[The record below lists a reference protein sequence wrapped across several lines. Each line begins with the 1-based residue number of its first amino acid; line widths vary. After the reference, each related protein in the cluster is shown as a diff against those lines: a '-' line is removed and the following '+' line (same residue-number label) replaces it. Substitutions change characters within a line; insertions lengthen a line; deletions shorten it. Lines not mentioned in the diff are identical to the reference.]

1 MTPEQQTAL
10 VAERLPRA
18 VRNAAGLEHTI
29 LSKKEL
35 AELAGE
41 AGELMHHIN
50 GVGLVILP
58 VEYFSA
64 YPEGMTDEKEIS
76 IKSQN
81 RQGLRAV
88 PIPGTTKEPA
98 CLDPVDSGVCTSRDD
113 SRKEVSGLGGL
124 EEYYANPDG
133 TQKPHREPNE

>member
-18 VRNAAGLEHTI
+18 VRNAAGLQHTI

-35 AELAGE
+35 SELAGE

-58 VEYFSA
+58 VEYFSEWV
-64 YPEGMTDEKEIS
+64 PSEKEIPV
-76 IKSQN
+76 KPQT

-88 PIPGTTKEPA
+88 PKPGSLKEPT
-98 CLDPVDSGVCTSRDD
+98 CLDADHQRIRASRDG
-113 SRKEVSGLGGL
+113 SREEVSS
-124 EEYYANPDG
+124 
-133 TQKPHREPNE
+133 

>member
-10 VAERLPRA
+10 VAARLPRA
-18 VRNAAGLEHTI
+18 VRNAAGLQHTI

-35 AELAGE
+35 AELAGD

-58 VEYFSA
+58 VEYFS
-64 YPEGMTDEKEIS
+64 EGTSGEKEIPV
-76 IKSQN
+76 KPQN

-88 PIPGTTKEPA
+88 PIPGRAKEPVA
-98 CLDPVDSGVCTSRDD
+98 LEAKVGGVRASRNGAREGV
-113 SRKEVSGLGGL
+113 SR
-124 EEYYANPDG
+124 
-133 TQKPHREPNE
+133 

>member
-1 MTPEQQTAL
+1 MTPEQRTAL
-10 VAERLPRA
+10 VAERFPRA
-18 VRNAAGLEHTI
+18 VRNAAGLQHTI

-58 VEYFSA
+58 VEYFS
-64 YPEGMTDEKEIS
+64 EGVSSEKEVPV
-76 IKSQN
+76 KPQN

-88 PIPGTTKEPA
+88 PTPGKAKEPIA
-98 CLDPVDSGVCTSRDD
+98 IDPHDSGICASRDG
-113 SRKEVSGLGGL
+113 SRKEVSG
-124 EEYYANPDG
+124 
-133 TQKPHREPNE
+133 